1 VLASGSPVSL
11 GATESYGCG
20 VAVDVSSGRRS
31 AGHSGGGTAAFRY
44 YIDEDMLIVLL
55 TNGTTDANEL
65 VERVAAAVR

>member
-1 VLASGSPVSL
+1 
-11 GATESYGCG
+11 

-55 TNGTTDANEL
+55 TNGTTDADEL